1 MPIEPTQ
8 QSKVKIEAY
17 SLAEFCKLTQQAIN
31 QGYEFDFETNEHFPQ
46 SYGSLMEATMLLKVI
61 PVSEL
66 STKLDQKQYNPV
78 QDQTIE
84 VKPKPL
90 GRPKNA

>member
-1 MPIEPTQ
+1 MNDQTL

-17 SLAEFCKLTQQAIN
+17 SLAEFCKLTQEAIK
-31 QGYEFDFETNEHFPQ
+31 QGYEFDFETNEYFPQ
-46 SYGSLMEATMLLKVI
+46 SYGSLKECTMVLQAT

-66 STKLDQKQYNPV
+66 STKLDTKQYNSV

-84 VKPKPL
+84 VKPKPV